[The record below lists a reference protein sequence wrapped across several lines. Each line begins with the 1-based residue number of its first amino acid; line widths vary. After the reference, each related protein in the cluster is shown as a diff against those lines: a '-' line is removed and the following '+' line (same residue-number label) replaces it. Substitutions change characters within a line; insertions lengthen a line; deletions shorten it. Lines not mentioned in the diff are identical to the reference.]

1 MWGEVE
7 SEKTLQKWK
16 ARALERA
23 KELAERKVEESELSE
38 LSGNPLIGSLGRTG
52 REFFNLLVDRDA
64 HDVPL
69 EFRDQRVTRYLH
81 AYNGGHLR
89 FFQLNQR
96 SGYLIPRRM
105 NL

>member
-38 LSGNPLIGSLGRTG
+38 LSGNRDW
-52 REFFNLLVDRDA
+52 FF
-64 HDVPL
+64 
-69 EFRDQRVTRYLH
+69 
-81 AYNGGHLR
+81 G
-89 FFQLNQR
+89 
-96 SGYLIPRRM
+96 
-105 NL
+105 